1 MFGLIGFVIGS
12 LFMSV
17 YGDVADAVL
26 IVFCMDEEIQQTHY
40 NGQAQHCPAPLL
52 KFMETNAKK

>member
-26 IVFCMDEEIQQTHY
+26 IVFCMDEEI
-40 NGQAQHCPAPLL
+40 
-52 KFMETNAKK
+52 